1 MTTQKTVQ
9 QLLDEHI
16 AAGHLTHEQADD
28 ILEAPR
34 WSFSMQEAL
43 YYLAGV
49 IIAVG
54 VVRLFIAVL
63 EDASE
68 ISISSFLY
76 VVAVAFAG
84 VAWWAEKGAEIRRRF
99 GEVCELAS
107 ELSAAF
113 ATGVLVTYL
122 WTESEWTG
130 IAIGSVFFVFGFW
143 RARHTDFAGSLT
155 IIPSALVVAG
165 MVGGL
170 LDLREPNDAL
180 TLMAGAIV
188 LILVSLTGVHFS
200 LAPRV
205 AGSAFL
211 IGTTTGWVG
220 MHQGGWAAAL
230 AIIGAAVMFF
240 YGARMLLLDMLVS
253 AGIIITASVAIV
265 SFNTFDNQVLQ
276 GVVVI
281 VVGVAMLAVTMPYAR
296 RRKTL

>member
-1 MTTQKTVQ
+1 MTTQKTHR

-16 AAGHLTHEQADD
+16 ASGHLTREQADD
-28 ILEAPR
+28 ISSAPR
-34 WSFSMQEAL
+34 WSFSLQEAL
-43 YYLAGV
+43 YYLAGL

-76 VVAVAFAG
+76 VVGAAFAG

-107 ELSAAF
+107 ELSFAF
-113 ATGVLVTYL
+113 ATGVLVTHL

-130 IAIGSVFFVFGFW
+130 VAVGSVFFIFGLW

-155 IIPSALVVAG
+155 IIPSAFVVAG
-165 MVGGL
+165 MIGSL
-170 LDLREPNDAL
+170 LDLREPNDSL
-180 TLMAGAIV
+180 PMLAGALV
-188 LILVSLTGVHFS
+188 LIFVSLTEINFS
-200 LAPRV
+200 FAPRV
-205 AGSAFL
+205 AGAVFL
-211 IGTTTGWVG
+211 IFTTSAWVG
-220 MHQGGWAAAL
+220 MHEGGWAAAI
-230 AIIGAAVMFF
+230 AILGAAAMFS
-240 YGARMLLLDMLVS
+240 YGARMLMLELIVS

-281 VVGVAMLAVTMPYAR
+281 IVGVAMLAVTLPYAR
-296 RRKTL
+296 KRKAL

>member
-1 MTTQKTVQ
+1 MTTQKTLR

-16 AAGHLTHEQADD
+16 TAGHLTYDQADD
-28 ILEAPR
+28 ISVAPR
-34 WSFSMQEAL
+34 WSFSIQEAL

-54 VVRLFIAVL
+54 VVRLFVAVL

-68 ISISSFLY
+68 VSISSFLY
-76 VVAVAFAG
+76 VIGAAFAG
-84 VAWWAEKGAEIRRRF
+84 VAWWAEKGREIRRRF
-99 GEVCELAS
+99 GEVCEMAA
-107 ELSAAF
+107 ELSVAF

-122 WTESEWTG
+122 WTESEVTG
-130 IAIGSVFFVFGFW
+130 LVIGSAYFLFGFW
-143 RARHTDFAGSLT
+143 RSRHTDFAGTLT
-155 IIPSALVVAG
+155 MIPSALVVGG
-165 MVGGL
+165 MVGAI
-170 LDLREPNDAL
+170 LDLREPND
-180 TLMAGAIV
+180 TLPMMAAAVV
-188 LILVSLTGVHFS
+188 LILTSLTGIKFA

-211 IGTTTGWVG
+211 IGTTSAWVG
-220 MHQGGWAAAL
+220 MHEGGWAAAV
-230 AIIGAAVMFF
+230 AIAGAALMFN
-240 YGARMLLLDMLVS
+240 YGTRMLMIEMIVS

-281 VVGVAMLAVTMPYAR
+281 VVGVAMLAVTLPYAR